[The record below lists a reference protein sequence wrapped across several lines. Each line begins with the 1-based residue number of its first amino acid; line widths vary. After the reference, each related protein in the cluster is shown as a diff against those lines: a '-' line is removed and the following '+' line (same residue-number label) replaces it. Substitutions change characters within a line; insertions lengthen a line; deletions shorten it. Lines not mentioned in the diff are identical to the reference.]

1 MSDGVVIAGGGLAAE
16 RAAETLRR
24 LGYAAPVRMVCAE
37 PHLPYDRPPLSKD
50 LLSGERTDGS
60 VRFRLDGWYEERDI
74 DVLLGVSATG
84 LNTSEQRL
92 ELSDG
97 NALRYEQLLIATGSK
112 PRQLPLL
119 VGYENVSE
127 LRTLDDALRLRGA
140 LTPGA
145 QLVIIGAGFVGL
157 EVASIARRL
166 GVQVT
171 IVEAAPKPLVGV
183 LGDEMASWLCELHR
197 AEGVEVLTGRTA
209 QVSAG
214 RPRWLCWSSPTDE
227 RCRQIMCLSG
237 SGCSQPLSGSRVAA
251 CRAVEFPSTHMVAPR
266 SKGCSPPATPPPL
279 TTTASSAGCP
289 GPTGSRRPSSG
300 PRRPCDGW
308 AGAWRCRALE
318 LLD

>member
-1 MSDGVVIAGGGLAAE
+1 
-16 RAAETLRR
+16 
-24 LGYAAPVRMVCAE
+24 MVCAE

-197 AEGVEVLTGRTA
+197 AEGV
-209 QVSAG
+209 
-214 RPRWLCWSSPTDE
+214 
-227 RCRQIMCLSG
+227 
-237 SGCSQPLSGSRVAA
+237 
-251 CRAVEFPSTHMVAPR
+251 
-266 SKGCSPPATPPPL
+266 
-279 TTTASSAGCP
+279 
-289 GPTGSRRPSSG
+289 
-300 PRRPCDGW
+300 
-308 AGAWRCRALE
+308 
-318 LLD
+318 

>member
-197 AEGVEVLTGRTA
+197 AEGVEVLTGRTVTGVRGEA
-209 QVSAG
+209 KVAVLEFSDGRAMQADHVLVGVGVQPAVEWLAGCGLPSGGIPVDAHG
-214 RPRWLCWSSPTDE
+214 RPEIEGVFAAGDAAATYDHRVKRRVP
-227 RCRQIMCLSG
+227 G
-237 SGCSQPLSGSRVAA
+237 SHW
-251 CRAVEFPSTHMVAPR
+251 E
-266 SKGCSPPATPPPL
+266 PPAVKRPAPPV
-279 TTTASSAGCP
+279 
-289 GPTGSRRPSSG
+289 
-300 PRRPCDGW
+300 
-308 AGAWRCRALE
+308 
-318 LLD
+318 